1 MLDVYVNPW
10 YPNNPFSGELLRG
23 PPREVTDVFSQE
35 FGLKNSAIRI
45 NIEDVQTSHFWAR
58 DD

>member
-35 FGLKNSAIRI
+35 FGQKNSAIRI
-45 NIEDVQTSHFWAR
+45 NIEDVQTSHF
-58 DD
+58 